1 MIKVPLAINNKTD
14 MQNWFAHAD
23 SVDPDFGMRLRD
35 YCIKAG
41 RDQVGTLMLPLSILS
56 GIGMPDEVMAVIDIR
71 RLTYEILESFYMIL
85 ESLGVFQV
93 DSNYVRLISDIYTP
107 SGEVN
112 LQPEPTDANS
122 LIEEDEDLYVEDDD
136 DGEDWLAD

>member
-1 MIKVPLAINNKTD
+1 
-14 MQNWFAHAD
+14 
-23 SVDPDFGMRLRD
+23 
-35 YCIKAG
+35 
-41 RDQVGTLMLPLSILS
+41 MLPLSILS

>member
-1 MIKVPLAINNKTD
+1 M
-14 MQNWFAHAD
+14 
-23 SVDPDFGMRLRD
+23 
-35 YCIKAG
+35 
-41 RDQVGTLMLPLSILS
+41 GTLMLPVSILA
-56 GIGMPDEVMAVIDIR
+56 GCGMPDEVMAMINIR

-93 DSNYVRLISDIYTP
+93 DSSYVRLVSDIYTP

-122 LIEEDEDLYVEDDD
+122 LLDEKEEEFYEEDDD
-136 DGEDWLAD
+136 DIGDDDW